1 MLPEQQTGDV
11 MLNENILFSGLS
23 DQRIQAVL
31 DSTGYTQKKY
41 SAGDIIVHQGDA
53 VHNIGIVTAG
63 SATGKKYTANG
74 EEIVVSVLT
83 ENKIFGDVLS
93 GADGFASPVT
103 VQARTDCTVL
113 FINYEK
119 LLYSPHPQAHR
130 ILQNMIQNI
139 SLKYFAQNK
148 RMEILMMKSVRS
160 KVTAYLEWQRSA
172 KGSRSFS
179 IDMDRQLMADFLGVE
194 RSALSRELSRMKKD
208 GLIDYHKNSF
218 VLL

>member
-103 VQARTDCTVL
+103 VHARTDCTVL

>member
-1 MLPEQQTGDV
+1 MLT
-11 MLNENILFSGLS
+11 ENILFHGL
-23 DQRIQAVL
+23 DKQQIQQVL
-31 DSTGYTQKKY
+31 DAAGYMEKKY
-41 SAGDIIVHQGDA
+41 STGEIIVHQGDA
-53 VHNIGIVTAG
+53 VHEIGIVTAG

-74 EEIVVSVLT
+74 EEIIVQVLT
-83 ENKIFGDVLS
+83 ENRIFGDVLS

-103 VQARTDCTVL
+103 VQAQTDCSVL

-119 LLYSPHPQAHR
+119 LLYSPLPQTHR

-160 KVTAYLEWQRSA
+160 KVMAYLEWQAAA
-172 KGSRSFS
+172 KGSRNFA

-194 RSALSRELSRMKKD
+194 RSALSRELSRMKND

-218 VLL
+218 AIL

>member
-1 MLPEQQTGDV
+1 MLT
-11 MLNENILFSGLS
+11 ENILFQG
-23 DQRIQAVL
+23 L
-31 DSTGYTQKKY
+31 DSQQINQVLETTGYVQKKY
-41 SAGDIIVHQGDA
+41 SAGEVIMHQGDT
-53 VHNIGIVTAG
+53 VHSIGIITSG
-63 SATGKKYTANG
+63 TATGKKYTTGG
-74 EEIVVSVLT
+74 EEIVVQILT

-103 VQARTDCTVL
+103 VQAGTDCSVL

-119 LLYSPHPQAHR
+119 LLYSPLPQTHR

-139 SLKYFAQNK
+139 SLKYFAQNR

-160 KVTAYLEWQRSA
+160 KITAFLSWQSA
-172 KGSRSFS
+172 VNGKKAFA

-194 RSALSRELSRMKKD
+194 RSALSRELSRMKAD

-218 VLL
+218 TIL